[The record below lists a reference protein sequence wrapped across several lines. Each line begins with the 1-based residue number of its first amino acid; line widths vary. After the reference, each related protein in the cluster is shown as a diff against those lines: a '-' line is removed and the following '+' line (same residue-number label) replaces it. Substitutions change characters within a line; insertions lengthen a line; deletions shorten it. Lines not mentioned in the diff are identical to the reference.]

1 MSFLGSLC
9 EGWRGKGGGG
19 SEERRYGRWGMGGNL
34 SCPYSFQSYF
44 LRMGGMGGIKKK
56 WGREGVRTLALCF
69 LYSLPRPSTIGLG
82 NKSISTSH
90 LFHEPLLLCVSERG
104 GLKSEVLY

>member
-1 MSFLGSLC
+1 M
-9 EGWRGKGGGG
+9 EGGG
-19 SEERRYGRWGMGGNL
+19 WGEIYHAPL
-34 SCPYSFQSYF
+34 LFRVIF
-44 LRMGGMGGIKKK
+44 LRMGGMGVIKKK